1 MDRTDNKRWQ
11 KQEWQEGRKD
21 GRHGLVK
28 ERVKGNKEEAGS
40 EEARNDGWKEETVIG
55 RKEGKKKIRKE
66 GREIRWKRGRPI

>member
-1 MDRTDNKRWQ
+1 M
-11 KQEWQEGRKD
+11 
-21 GRHGLVK
+21 VK

-66 GREIRWKRGRPI
+66 GREIRLKRGRPI